1 MNDNNHLFRKDFK
14 RIFLFIIIKEKVQLH
29 LPRKR
34 GASNLYIYP
43 TVFYRVTIRN
53 ILLSLNPFKGVNQS
67 SKYCCAK
74 REKTGI
80 VEGRNLSQSKVSKRL
95 SINLNH
101 RASLYNKKKKKYTF
115 TFYPSIV
122 AHVFPFLSLTLVV
135 IKFSEKSHDFSLP
148 DNYKKEKKKFPPRS
162 SIIENQ
168 SFRCTTSVPRQV
180 KGHGITRILN
190 AKQIFKRGVNRYER
204 LAGDIPAQ
212 CRISNN
218 AAVLVRFPTTWRL
231 PKHRL
236 LLLVADVQRATTHQ
250 RYCPCSILCLR
261 PRSTKQMG
269 RPTVSE
275 ITLPRYYY
283 FPSPPFFLTGGEKVT
298 R

>member
-101 RASLYNKKKKKYTF
+101 RASLYNKKKKYTF

-148 DNYKKEKKKFPPRS
+148 DNYKKEKKVSISIFNYRESIVSLHHFS
-162 SIIENQ
+162 SSPSE
-168 SFRCTTSVPRQV
+168 
-180 KGHGITRILN
+180 GTRN
-190 AKQIFKRGVNRYER
+190 
-204 LAGDIPAQ
+204 
-212 CRISNN
+212 
-218 AAVLVRFPTTWRL
+218 
-231 PKHRL
+231 
-236 LLLVADVQRATTHQ
+236 HQ
-250 RYCPCSILCLR
+250 DS
-261 PRSTKQMG
+261 
-269 RPTVSE
+269 
-275 ITLPRYYY
+275 
-283 FPSPPFFLTGGEKVT
+283 
-298 R
+298 